1 MAGVRIKFAMN
12 LNVLPSGSDRCVA
25 PKPFLLQL
33 GRIQEMSFMAVDLTP
48 QLEAMIREKVQSGK
62 YPDANEVVREAST
75 LLEDRDHHARLRAAV
90 VIGEEQYAAG
100 RVRSWTP
107 DRLDELKREADEED
121 RQGVPIS
128 DDVRP

>member
-1 MAGVRIKFAMN
+1 
-12 LNVLPSGSDRCVA
+12 
-25 PKPFLLQL
+25 
-33 GRIQEMSFMAVDLTP
+33 MAVDLTP

-62 YPDANEVVREAST
+62 YPDANEVVREALT

-90 VIGEEQYAAG
+90 AIGAEQYAAG
-100 RVRSWTP
+100 RFRSWTP

-128 DDVRP
+128 G